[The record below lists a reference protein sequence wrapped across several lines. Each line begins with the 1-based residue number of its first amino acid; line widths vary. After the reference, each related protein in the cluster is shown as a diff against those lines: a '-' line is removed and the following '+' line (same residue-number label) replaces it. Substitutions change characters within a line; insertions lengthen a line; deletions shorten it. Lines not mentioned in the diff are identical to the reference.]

1 MNPNYI
7 IWTVMAIVFA
17 MIVVIGA
24 LLLRDTI
31 KETRE

>member
-7 IWTVMAIVFA
+7 IWTVMAIAFA
-17 MIVVIGA
+17 MIIIIGA

-31 KETRE
+31 KEARE